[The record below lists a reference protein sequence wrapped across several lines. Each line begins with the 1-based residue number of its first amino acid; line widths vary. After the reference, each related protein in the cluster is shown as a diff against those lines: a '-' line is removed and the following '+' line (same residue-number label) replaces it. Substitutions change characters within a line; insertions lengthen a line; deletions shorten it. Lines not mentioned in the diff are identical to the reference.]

1 MELKLARD
9 TLKADSKAVS
19 ITTEEMAKMVEE
31 SGRKGV
37 VFYLD
42 RENPE
47 KDLKKLETFFKGKNR
62 NMLIRELRYSMDNK
76 DYIYE
81 VHVL

>member
-19 ITTEEMAKMVEE
+19 ITTEAMAKMVEE

>member
-1 MELKLARD
+1 MELKLARE
-9 TLKADSKAVS
+9 TLKGDNEIMP
-19 ITTEEMAKMVEE
+19 ITFEAMAKMVEE
-31 SGRKGV
+31 NGKRGV

-42 RENPE
+42 RENAE
-47 KDLKKLETFFKGKNR
+47 KDLKKLESFFKGKNR
-62 NMLIRELRYSMDNK
+62 HTLIRELRYSMDSK